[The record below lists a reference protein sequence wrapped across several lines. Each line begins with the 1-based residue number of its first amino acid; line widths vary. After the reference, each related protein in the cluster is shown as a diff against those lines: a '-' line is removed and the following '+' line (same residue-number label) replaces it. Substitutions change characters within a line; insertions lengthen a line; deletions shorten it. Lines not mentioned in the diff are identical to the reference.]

1 MINVAILGST
11 GSIGCRTLDVLRDLG
26 PDRARVRALV
36 ANRSAERLAEQ
47 VREFQPDF
55 VGLVSEES
63 ASEWSAQW
71 PGGGAPEV
79 AFGPDGLVT
88 AAELDDVNVVVVAT
102 VGSIG
107 LSATLA
113 AIERGRSIALANK
126 EVLVCA
132 GDIVMAK
139 AKEHGSRIMPID
151 SEHSAIFQCL
161 WGNDPRDVRRLILTA
176 SGGPFRVSTLE
187 SIRGATRED
196 ALAHPT
202 WSMGD
207 KITIDS
213 ATMMNKGLELIEAHH
228 LFGLPHERIDIVVH
242 PESILHS
249 MVEFLDGSVL
259 AQLSTTDMYLPILN
273 ALTWPERI
281 PNPVPSLNF
290 AEIQSLTFEPPD
302 SERFPCLGLA
312 HRSITEGGTMPAVL
326 NAANEVAVA
335 RFLAGEIGLLDI
347 PDLIGRAMEAHSR
360 IAEPSLNE
368 IFDADAWARREVE
381 ALCSSRT

>member
-1 MINVAILGST
+1 MINIAILGST
-11 GSIGCRTLDVLRDLG
+11 GSIGRRALDVLRDLG
-26 PDRARVRALV
+26 PDHARVRALV
-36 ANRSAERLAEQ
+36 ANRSAERLADQ
-47 VREFQPDF
+47 VREFRPDF

-63 ASEWSAQW
+63 ATDWADQW
-71 PGGGAPEV
+71 PGGGAPDV
-79 AFGPDGLVT
+79 SFGPACLEA
-88 AAELDDVNVVVVAT
+88 AAELDSVDVVVVAT

-107 LSATLA
+107 LRATLA
-113 AIERGRSIALANK
+113 AIARGRSIALANK

-132 GDIVMAK
+132 GDIVMAE
-139 AKEHGSRIMPID
+139 ARRHGSRIMPID

-161 WGNDPRDVRRLILTA
+161 WGNDPRAVRRLILTA
-176 SGGPFRVSTLE
+176 SGGPFRGATLE
-187 SIRGATRED
+187 KIRGATRED

-228 LFGLPHERIDIVVH
+228 LFDIPHERIDIVVH

-281 PNPVPSLNF
+281 PNPVPPLDF
-290 AEIQSLTFEPPD
+290 AAIRSLTFEPPD
-302 SERFPCLGLA
+302 PQRFPCLGLA
-312 HRSITEGGTMPAVL
+312 HRSIAEGGTMPAVL

-335 RFLAGEIGLLDI
+335 GFLAGEIGLLDI
-347 PDLIGRAMEAHSR
+347 PDLIGRAMKAHSLV
-360 IAEPSLNE
+360 AEPSLEE
-368 IFDADAWARREVE
+368 IFAADAWARREVE
-381 ALCSSRT
+381 VLCSSRT